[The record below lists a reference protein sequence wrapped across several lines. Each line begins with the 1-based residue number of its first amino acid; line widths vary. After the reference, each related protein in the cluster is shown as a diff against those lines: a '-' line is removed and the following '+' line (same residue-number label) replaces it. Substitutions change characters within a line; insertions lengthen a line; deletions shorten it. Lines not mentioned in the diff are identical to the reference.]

1 MLFAGNTEDKI
12 LRKDSGYDNYDDDD
26 YEDSRGKDELER
38 QREII
43 ARKIRTMSDEGG
55 SSRSYSGSTRSSSGS
70 SRSSYSSGGSSSA
83 SKKSKVRQ
91 VSDDEID
98 KSVQRASAGRYSY
111 EEPRR
116 GKSKKKRRKRRRK
129 FFASVVIIFAV
140 IAAVLFGAVWY
151 MLSGL
156 TRTDLEGDLAD
167 TGGVSYIKN
176 IALFGVDTRDAESS
190 DGRSDAI
197 LIMSVNKR
205 SGEINLISVLR
216 DSYVAIEGYSDTKI
230 NSAYAY
236 GGASLAVKTL
246 NQNFNLDITDYVTV
260 NFAQLAQI
268 IDAVGGVTIEITAAE
283 AEQINKNLDDAA
295 QEDMTVSEV
304 VYVEV
309 ADGTVTLNGD
319 QAVAYSR
326 IRKIDSDN
334 VRASRQQTVL
344 SAVLEKIKEMP
355 VWKYPS
361 FIREF
366 MSVSESSLT
375 TAEIMSFAPMAFR
388 NFTINTYTVPDIN
401 YETDLTSGYDSGSQ
415 WCWFYD
421 LDGAAERI
429 HEIIYGE

>member
-1 MLFAGNTEDKI
+1 M
-12 LRKDSGYDNYDDDD
+12 RKDSGYNDYDDDF
-26 YEDSRGKDELER
+26 EDSYEKDELER

-43 ARKIRTMSDEGG
+43 ARKIRTMSGEDSKHSGPGSTG
-55 SSRSYSGSTRSSSGS
+55 SSAGS
-70 SRSSYSSGGSSSA
+70 SRSSHSSGSPASSASKKTKVRQVSPDEIDNSARRASSSGGSSYG
-83 SKKSKVRQ
+83 Q
-91 VSDDEID
+91 
-98 KSVQRASAGRYSY
+98 
-111 EEPRR
+111 PRR
-116 GKSKKKRRKRRRK
+116 GGSGKKHKKKRRGVKI
-129 FFASVVIIFAV
+129 FASLVIIFAV
-140 IAAVLFGAVWY
+140 IAAVFIGAVYY
-151 MLSGL
+151 MLGGL

-197 LIMSVNKR
+197 MIMSVNKR
-205 SGEINLISVLR
+205 TGEINLISILR
-216 DSYVAIEGYSDTKI
+216 DSYVAIEGYSNTKI

-246 NQNFNLDITDYVTV
+246 NQNFGLDITDYVTV

-268 IDAVGGVTIEITAAE
+268 IDATGGVTIEITAAE

-295 QEDMTVSEV
+295 DEDMTVSEV

-344 SAVLEKIKEMP
+344 SAVLDNIMDMS
-355 VWKYPS
+355 VLKYPS

-366 MSVSESSLT
+366 MSISESSLST
-375 TAEIMSFAPMAFR
+375 SEILSFAPMAFKK
-388 NFTINTYTVPDIN
+388 FTINTYTVPDIN
-401 YETDLTSGYDSGSQ
+401 YETDLTSGYDSSSQ

-429 HEIIYGE
+429 HEIIYGD

>member
-1 MLFAGNTEDKI
+1 MRKEKI
-12 LRKDSGYDNYDDDD
+12 LRKDSGYNDYDDDF
-26 YEDSRGKDELER
+26 EDSYEKDELER

-43 ARKIRTMSDEGG
+43 ARKIRTMSGED
-55 SSRSYSGSTRSSSGS
+55 SKRSGPGSTWSSAGS
-70 SRSSYSSGGSSSA
+70 SRSSHSSGSPASSASKKTKVRQVSPDEIDNSVRKASSSGGSSYG
-83 SKKSKVRQ
+83 Q
-91 VSDDEID
+91 
-98 KSVQRASAGRYSY
+98 
-111 EEPRR
+111 PRR
-116 GKSKKKRRKRRRK
+116 GGPGKKHKKKRRGVKI
-129 FFASVVIIFAV
+129 FASLVIIFAV
-140 IAAVLFGAVWY
+140 IAAVFIGAVYY
-151 MLSGL
+151 MLGGL

-197 LIMSVNKR
+197 MIMSVNKR
-205 SGEINLISVLR
+205 TGEINLISILR
-216 DSYVAIEGYSDTKI
+216 DSYVAIEGYSNTKI

-246 NQNFNLDITDYVTV
+246 NQNFGLDITDYVTV

-268 IDAVGGVTIEITAAE
+268 IDATGGVTIEITAAE

-295 QEDMTVSEV
+295 DEDMTVSEV

-344 SAVLEKIKEMP
+344 SAVLDNIMDMS
-355 VWKYPS
+355 VLKYPS

-366 MSVSESSLT
+366 MSISESSLST
-375 TAEIMSFAPMAFR
+375 SEILSFAPMAFKK
-388 NFTINTYTVPDIN
+388 FTINTYTVPDIN
-401 YETDLTSGYDSGSQ
+401 YETDLTSGYDSSSQ

-429 HEIIYGE
+429 HEIIYGD

>member
-1 MLFAGNTEDKI
+1 M
-12 LRKDSGYDNYDDDD
+12 RKDSGYNDYDDDF
-26 YEDSRGKDELER
+26 EDSYEKDELER

-43 ARKIRTMSDEGG
+43 ARKIRTMSGEDSKRSGPGSTG
-55 SSRSYSGSTRSSSGS
+55 SSAGS
-70 SRSSYSSGGSSSA
+70 SRSSYSSGSPASSA
-83 SKKSKVRQ
+83 SKKTKVRQ
-91 VSDDEID
+91 VSPDEID
-98 KSVQRASAGRYSY
+98 NSARRASSSGGSSY
-111 EEPRR
+111 GQPRR
-116 GKSKKKRRKRRRK
+116 GEPGKKHKKKRRGVKI
-129 FFASVVIIFAV
+129 FASLIIIFAV
-140 IAAVLFGAVWY
+140 IAAVFIGAVYY
-151 MLSGL
+151 MLGGL

-197 LIMSVNKR
+197 MIMSVNKR
-205 SGEINLISVLR
+205 TGEINLISILR
-216 DSYVAIEGYSDTKI
+216 DSYVAIEGYSNTKI

-246 NQNFNLDITDYVTV
+246 NQNFGLDITDYVTV

-268 IDAVGGVTIEITAAE
+268 IDATGGVTIEITAAE

-295 QEDMTVSEV
+295 DEDMTVSEV

-344 SAVLEKIKEMP
+344 SAVLDNIMDMS
-355 VWKYPS
+355 VLKYPS

-366 MSVSESSLT
+366 MSISESSLST
-375 TAEIMSFAPMAFR
+375 SEILSFAPMAFKK
-388 NFTINTYTVPDIN
+388 FTINTYTVPDIN
-401 YETDLTSGYDSGSQ
+401 YETDLTSGYDSSSQ

>member
-1 MLFAGNTEDKI
+1 M
-12 LRKDSGYDNYDDDD
+12 RKDSGYYDD
-26 YEDSRGKDELER
+26 YENDPEDSYEKDELER

-43 ARKIRTMSDEGG
+43 ARKIRTMSDEDS
-55 SSRSYSGSTRSSSGS
+55 SSRSYSGSTRSSSDS
-70 SRSSYSSGGSSSA
+70 SRSAYPSGDPSSSA
-83 SKKSKVRQ
+83 SKNTKVRQ
-91 VSDDEID
+91 VSADEID
-98 KSVQRASAGRYSY
+98 RGVRRSSSGRSSSY
-111 EEPRR
+111 EEPHR
-116 GKSKKKRRKRRRK
+116 GRNKKKRRKKRRK
-129 FFASVVIIFAV
+129 IFASIAIIFVII
-140 IAAVLFGAVWY
+140 AAILVGAVWY

-216 DSYVAIEGYSDTKI
+216 DSYVAIEGYSSTKI

-375 TAEIMSFAPMAFR
+375 TAEIMSFAPMAFK

-401 YETDLTSGYDSGSQ
+401 YETDLTSGYDSSSQ